1 MPPGSPRG
9 PVETLLDGPVLK
21 VLARAREERV
31 RAEALHEQAVQARG
45 VKSDNADQRIGIDI
59 VLRAMEQPL
68 TASERL
74 LLSLHL
80 MMCKR
85 CTSFSQ
91 QIEFLR
97 RASRKI
103 PEVLEKDAD

>member
-1 MPPGSPRG
+1 MSK
-9 PVETLLDGPVLK
+9 LMYSC
-21 VLARAREERV
+21 
-31 RAEALHEQAVQARG
+31 EQAAKLSSQA
-45 VKSDNADQRIGIDI
+45 
-59 VLRAMEQPL
+59 LEQPL
-68 TASERL
+68 TPAERVL
-74 LLSLHL
+74 LRLHL

-85 CTSFSQ
+85 CTNFAQ